1 MNIRPFDWRDLPVL
15 LRYRDNHTYLN
26 SALLLTQG
34 PRSIFGAFLSSIS
47 QAIGIFTSI
56 CTSDNNSGP
65 PVIGQAIHVAGSP
78 AGQLTFLAPAEALDS
93 SAVPAVLDH
102 LAAQMGERGAFRLLA
117 DVDER
122 SLAFEALRHAS
133 FAIYARQRVWQI
145 KSASGKP
152 QKDLPWKVAN
162 ERDAIAVR
170 SLYNNV
176 VPGLVQQ
183 VEPLNGE
190 HLHGLVYRQGDDIL
204 AFVELRHGVRGI
216 WAQPFV
222 HPDAEEVTAHFV
234 DLIQNLPYRHSR
246 PVYLCIRT
254 YQSWLETAMEELGAE
269 PGPRQAVMVKHLALT
284 QKAARSFA
292 LPTLESGHPEI
303 SAPVAHV
310 ERN

>member
-1 MNIRPFDWRDLPVL
+1 MNIRQFDWRDLPVL
-15 LRYRDNHTYLN
+15 LRYRENHTYLN

-34 PRSIFGAFLSSIS
+34 PRSIFGAFLSSIT

-56 CTSDNNSGP
+56 CTSDDHSGP
-65 PVIGQAIHVAGSP
+65 PVIGQAIHMAGSP
-78 AGQLTFLAPAEALDS
+78 AGQLTFMAPAEALDS
-93 SAVPAVLDH
+93 SMVPAVLEH
-102 LAAQMGERGAFRLLA
+102 LAVQVGERGAFRLLA

-145 KSASGKP
+145 KSLSRQP
-152 QKDLPWKVAN
+152 QKNLPWKVAS

-190 HLHGLVYRQGDDIL
+190 HLRGLVYHQGEEIL

-222 HPDAEEVTAHFV
+222 HPDAEEVTGHFV

-246 PVYLCIRT
+246 PVYLCIRS
-254 YQSWLETAMEELGAE
+254 YQSWLETAVEELGAE

-292 LPTLESGHPEI
+292 LPALESGHPEI

-310 ERN
+310 ERT

>member
-1 MNIRPFDWRDLPVL
+1 MTTRPFDWRDLPVL

-34 PRSIFGAFLSSIS
+34 SRSIFGAFLSSIS
-47 QAIGIFTSI
+47 PAIGIITSI
-56 CTSDNNSGP
+56 CTEGNNSGP
-65 PVIGQAIHVAGSP
+65 PVIGQAIHLAGSP
-78 AGQLTFLAPAEALDS
+78 AGQLTFMAPTEALDS

-102 LAAQMGERGAFRLLA
+102 LATQVGERGAFRLLA

-122 SLAFEALRHAS
+122 SLAFEALRRSS

-145 KSASGKP
+145 KSLSRRP
-152 QKDLPWKVAN
+152 QKDLPWRVAH

-170 SLYNNV
+170 SLYNDV

-183 VEPLNGE
+183 VEPFSGE
-190 HLHGLVYRQGDDIL
+190 HLHGLVYRQGDEIL

-222 HPDAEEVTAHFV
+222 HPDAEEVTDHFI

-246 PVYLCIRT
+246 PVYLCIRS
-254 YQSWLETAMEELGAE
+254 YQSWLEAAIEELGAE
-269 PGPRQAVMVKHLALT
+269 PGPRQAVMVKHLALS

-292 LPTLESGHPEI
+292 LPALESGHPEV
-303 SAPVAHV
+303 SAPVVHV
-310 ERN
+310 ERT